1 MGKPRSMNEHRAAR
15 IARWLGERT
24 GRPPLRYEKVQPGDE
39 QVLPDREQR
48 ELDAL
53 PSRLARH
60 SDAA

>member
-24 GRPPLRYEKVQPGDE
+24 GRYEKVQPGDE